1 MLKPKRHIH
10 IWEDDSTHRAVGGK
24 EYDEVWDYATA
35 LETALKDAMEQ
46 SRASQKVL
54 LIEQQKHIDTANWA
68 AEQQERADTAENKVR
83 KLEADNET
91 LLDALEHCG
100 YDPEDC
106 IDCGG
111 PPHDEHCRFWKLKHL
126 LSYWEAHDAK

>member
-1 MLKPKRHIH
+1 MELSEILNNQVDPTVPK
-10 IWEDDSTHRAVGGK
+10 TTM
-24 EYDEVWDYATA
+24 ATEA
-35 LETALKDAMEQ
+35 LLSIISE
-46 SRASQKVL
+46 
-54 LIEQQKHIDTANWA
+54 I
-68 AEQQERADTAENKVR
+68 R